1 MKLNKKMKRI
11 LAFVLSLAMVV
22 STFGLNVVSADDEW
36 VSTNNGWINFT
47 EDGYVTGDVNR
58 YAVEGISAI
67 YAGVW
72 DDGKTA
78 NIDVLRNAETPNS
91 LAIDVKDNT
100 HDDQWLVQVA
110 CNVKGLDSTKVYKVE
125 LKLDGTTVLDTANVS
140 SAEKYEKIVGIGNN
154 EALTVG
160 KHTLTLETEELV
172 KGDTPVE
179 VKNIEITPNEA
190 QIAAT
195 RKIFANWTNPEGTAK
210 AYAYLEEAKEENG
223 VCTDG
228 KGWAFNVSAAQ
239 PMTSVDNVSRTYS
252 DTDTITVEAGK
263 TYKFIVESFNAFGDK
278 TGEGSVDITIPAKTQ
293 EEIDACD
300 GIIIAADKN
309 VEMARFDG
317 KPVIKVKVSDGIHKS
332 QELIE
337 RAVKGDGPIYH
348 HEGGKAASTAS
359 EGDESFGRQIY
370 KHLMNGVS
378 NMLPFVIGGGILIA
392 IAFLLDDYSID
403 PSNFG
408 MNTPMAAFFKTAG
421 GVAFNFMLP
430 ILAGFIAMSIADRPG
445 LMVGFA
451 GGAIASAGT
460 TFASCFNSDIT
471 VISGGFLG
479 ALFAGFLAGYLVLAL
494 EKITE
499 KMPSS
504 MDGLRPMLIYP
515 VAGLLLISVI
525 MFAINPFFSWLNQLL
540 ADALNS
546 LSGTNSIL
554 LGLIVGGMMSID
566 MGGPFNKAAYVF
578 GTASLAYQT
587 DAGYMIMAAVMVG
600 GMVPPIAIAI
610 ASWVFKNKFTDNDR
624 KTAPVNA
631 IMGLCFISEAAIPFA
646 AGDPLHVIPPCVI
659 GSAVAGALSMAFK
672 CTLMAPHGGI
682 FVFPVVGNALMYIIA
697 LAIGSIVG
705 AVMLGLLRKPVESK

>member
-1 MKLNKKMKRI
+1 MRIVDLLKKEAVVLNAEVSTKEQMLDLLVDLHKEVGNIKDKAAFKAGIMKRESEGPTAI
-11 LAFVLSLAMVV
+11 A
-22 STFGLNVVSADDEW
+22 
-36 VSTNNGWINFT
+36 
-47 EDGYVTGDVNR
+47 
-58 YAVEGISAI
+58 EGICIPHSKNEAVINPGIAAITVPSGVDCAALDGEPSNLFFMIAAPAEGSDVHLEALSRLSTILMDPAFREKLLSA
-67 YAGVW
+67 
-72 DDGKTA
+72 K
-78 NIDVLRNAETPNS
+78 DVDAFLA
-91 LAIDVKDNT
+91 AIDEKETEKYGEEDKEA
-100 HDDQWLVQVA
+100 LEE
-110 CNVKGLDSTKVYKVE
+110 KGKELGISIKVE
-125 LKLDGTTVLDTANVS
+125 TNGSGGAKNVL
-140 SAEKYEKIVGIGNN
+140 
-154 EALTVG
+154 
-160 KHTLTLETEELV
+160 
-172 KGDTPVE
+172 
-179 VKNIEITPNEA
+179 
-190 QIAAT
+190 
-195 RKIFANWTNPEGTAK
+195 
-210 AYAYLEEAKEENG
+210 
-223 VCTDG
+223 
-228 KGWAFNVSAAQ
+228 
-239 PMTSVDNVSRTYS
+239 
-252 DTDTITVEAGK
+252 
-263 TYKFIVESFNAFGDK
+263 
-278 TGEGSVDITIPAKTQ
+278 TQ